1 MSNTIPEAEFDLG
14 HGARLKLYSDGLVH
28 EGGLATVEILPYAH
42 LASVRVA
49 FERDMRKLKWA
60 IGLGVAAAVLAALS
74 GPMQN
79 VISKLIAHAAGGGSQ
94 FEPVL
99 IATLNAVGA
108 FARLLPTI
116 ALVLGA
122 IGIAFAVVFG
132 VGRTNFTLAF
142 AATERSFSKL
152 GRNRQLI
159 EFVEILGARLAERG
173 TK

>member
-1 MSNTIPEAEFDLG
+1 VSTVPEAEFDLG
-14 HGARLKLYSDGLVH
+14 GGARLKLYSNRLVH

-49 FERDMRKLKWA
+49 FERDLRKLKWA
-60 IGLGVAAAVLAALS
+60 IGLGILAAVLVALS
-74 GPMQN
+74 GPLQS
-79 VISKLIAHAAGGGSQ
+79 VADKLAAHAAGGGSQ

-99 IATLNAVGA
+99 IAVFNGLGA
-108 FARLLPTI
+108 FARILPTI
-116 ALVLGA
+116 ALVVSA
-122 IGIAFAVVFG
+122 IGLAFAVVFG
-132 VGRTNFTLAF
+132 IGRTTFTLAF